1 MRFLFGVTLER
12 PALGR
17 ALVFVGERRK
27 ISIILSLEEVAD
39 VLEAAPGP
47 KYQAVLA
54 YLSRYAHRVA
64 VSNSHLVACDK
75 NGVTFRWKG
84 YVRRE
89 GA

>member
-1 MRFLFGVTLER
+1 M
-12 PALGR
+12 
-17 ALVFVGERRK
+17 
-27 ISIILSLEEVAD
+27 
-39 VLEAAPGP
+39 LEAAPGP